1 MALVEGGR
9 ILLIRRAYAPY
20 QHLWTLPGG
29 RREPGESILDCAI
42 REIGEEL
49 GLAVGGLVPVAVQQL
64 RKDRQWQLAVFASA
78 DFAGTPTPSDEIA
91 DWAWLAPDE
100 IGTRRTTAGL
110 LPLLQAALGLVRQDL
125 PNGPGGG

>member
-49 GLAVGGLVPVAVQQL
+49 GLAVEGLMPVAVQQL
-64 RKDRQWQLAVFASA
+64 GRDRQWQLAVFASIR
-78 DFAGTPTPSDEIA
+78 FSGVVTPSHEIA
-91 DWAWLAPDE
+91 DWAWLGPDE
-100 IGTRRTTAGL
+100 IGARRTTAGL
-110 LPLLQAALGLVRQDL
+110 QPLLQTALRLARQGL
-125 PNGPGGG
+125 PNGPGPG

>member
-64 RKDRQWQLAVFASA
+64 RKDRQWQLAVFVSA